1 MRKMFSFSLMCHRT
15 RRCPRLPCDTLYK
28 DGKCSG
34 LKPSSFKQDQ
44 YKVAETINYPLKAEH
59 LHTIAV
65 SEYRL
70 LQGKLKAWTS
80 AKDEPSQGTWLGSP
94 FQSLDGGQGNLLYA
108 YGKAY
113 KLNVFWRWPP
123 ESSVSVL
130 SLGSTLALPEGLQQA
145 AQGEGH
151 S

>member
-1 MRKMFSFSLMCHRT
+1 MAKMFSSNLMHRRT
-15 RRCPRLPCDTLYK
+15 RRRPQLWHDTLYK
-28 DGKCSG
+28 DVKRSG

-44 YKVAETINYPLKAEH
+44 YKVAETINYLRKAER
-59 LHTIAV
+59 LRKIAV
-65 SEYRL
+65 SEYHL

-94 FQSLDGGQGNLLYA
+94 FQSLNRGQGNLLYA

-113 KLNVFWRWPP
+113 NLNVFWRWPP
-123 ESSVSVL
+123 ESSVTVL
-130 SLGSTLALPEGLQQA
+130 SLGSALSLPHRPQQA

-151 S
+151 N